1 MSIMS
6 YSLKLSLF
14 PDALKTLVLSSLIN
28 NFPLATDVA
37 DAITLLNYRKLGLE
51 TVVVE
56 SSMIIDQKEVY
67 RKPRRL
73 GLLLL
78 FLQRFNGTADRIS
91 IILRVA
97 PLVDRILSVP
107 FITRV
112 FGIPVP
118 GQLVDG

>member
-78 FLQRFNGTADRIS
+78 FLQKFNGTADRIS

-97 PLVDRILSVP
+97 SLVDRILSVP

>member
-1 MSIMS
+1 MS

-78 FLQRFNGTADRIS
+78 FLQKFNGTVDSVAIVFRVASLIDRIF
-91 IILRVA
+91 
-97 PLVDRILSVP
+97 SVP

>member
-78 FLQRFNGTADRIS
+78 FLQKFNGTVDSVAIVF
-91 IILRVA
+91 RVA
-97 PLVDRILSVP
+97 PLVDRIFSVP
-107 FITRV
+107 FVAGI

-118 GQLVDG
+118 CKLIDS